1 MVSPVIDRFL
11 LSTGSGVKVPC
22 RVATTANITLSGLQ
36 TIDGLTLIANDR
48 VLVKDQT
55 DATKNGLYSVQET
68 AWVRSVDFNDNNEV
82 INGVLVSVW
91 AGDTNEGI
99 WQVTYTGTLNF
110 GTTEFNFARVVASIP
125 LMTTEYTRGFLTA
138 ADAPAAR
145 STLGLGGASLLSVGN
160 LVSDVAPGSGSTVY
174 APLAS
179 PALTGTPTAPTPS
192 PLDNSTNV
200 ATTAYV
206 EAAVASQMQQVD
218 TFIAT
223 HELGAGNSGGTAT
236 GATWNTRPINTVI
249 VNDITGASLSSNQ
262 VTLPAGT
269 YEVEAS
275 GPAYNCGRHKLRW
288 RNITDST
295 VDIVGDSNFAALGAA
310 NTGGKALLKGRVTIA
325 GTKVFELD
333 HYVESGQAGNGLG
346 VSAGTGDGENEVY
359 TIVQIWK
366 VS

>member
-91 AGDTNEGI
+91 AGDTNDGI

-110 GTTEFNFARVVASIP
+110 GTTEFNFTQVVASMP
-125 LMTTEYTRGFLTA
+125 LTTTAYTRGFLTA

-160 LVSDVAPGSGSTVY
+160 LVSDVAPGSGSTNY

-179 PALTGTPTAPTPS
+179 PDFTGTPTAPTQS
-192 PLDNSTNV
+192 PGDNSTKV

-206 EAAVASQMQQVD
+206 EAAAGGTGIGVGQTMTDVSGSRGFDTTYTNSTGSPIEVIVTINHNGGATIPFLYNGVQFTENQNGANIRVPV
-218 TFIAT
+218 TFIVQDGDT
-223 HELGAGNSGGTAT
+223 YRVNSGS
-236 GATWNTRPINTVI
+236 GATIAHWW
-249 VNDITGASLSSNQ
+249 
-262 VTLPAGT
+262 
-269 YEVEAS
+269 E
-275 GPAYNCGRHKLRW
+275 LR
-288 RNITDST
+288 
-295 VDIVGDSNFAALGAA
+295 
-310 NTGGKALLKGRVTIA
+310 
-325 GTKVFELD
+325 
-333 HYVESGQAGNGLG
+333 
-346 VSAGTGDGENEVY
+346 
-359 TIVQIWK
+359 
-366 VS
+366 